1 MIKIADLSKRFGRT
15 VALDGITLGVAAGE
29 SVALWGANGA
39 GKSTLIRCVLG
50 LLRFGGAVRVGGFDV
65 TRQGKQARRLIG
77 YVPQELGFHDD
88 LPVGQ
93 AVRFFARLKGA
104 AIGSVGEV
112 LSGVHLDGQDRTRIR
127 DLSGGMKQRLALA
140 LALVGDPPVLV
151 LDEVTASLD
160 ACGREEFT
168 ALLGSLS
175 IAGRTLLFASHRLE
189 EIGVLAHRVVTIERG
204 RIVAQRS
211 TRLEDA
217 A

>member
-1 MIKIADLSKRFGRT
+1 MIDITDVSKRFGST
-15 VALDGITLGVAAGE
+15 VALDGLSLRVDAGE

-50 LLRFGGAVRVGGFDV
+50 LLRFGGTIRVGGLDV
-65 TRQGKQARRLIG
+65 RRQGKRSRRLIG

-104 AIGSVGEV
+104 KIGSVEEV
-112 LSGVHLDGQDRTRIR
+112 LAGVHLDGQHRTRIR

-168 ALLGSLS
+168 SLLAALSS
-175 IAGRTLLFASHRLE
+175 AGRTLLFASHRLD
-189 EIGVLAHRVVTIERG
+189 EIGALAHRVVTIERG
-204 RIVAQRS
+204 RIVAQRH
-211 TRLEDA
+211 TRLENA